1 MKERISSSTRAFVL
15 VRDRYTCQAPFLDPY
30 AGPCRDAFGS
40 MLIRPHFLRD
50 PGPVFLQMSHTKPR
64 GELSMG
70 MKTSPI
76 PAHLITLCPGHH
88 TGTEAGSNWE
98 AVHREVIRDHLERL
112 TMLGT
117 STEET

>member
-15 VRDRYTCQAPFLDPY
+15 ARDSYRCQAPLLDPD
-30 AGPCRDAFGS
+30 AGYCRDAFGS
-40 MLIRPHFLRD
+40 VIARPHFLRD
-50 PGPVFLQMSHTKPR
+50 PGPVYLQMSHTKPR
-64 GELSMG
+64 GELSMQ
-70 MKTSPI
+70 MKATPI

-98 AVHREVIRDHLERL
+98 AVHRETIRDHLESL

-117 STEET
+117 SEERA